1 MRWRSGWWLAML
13 VAMGRGGGGGR
24 SEDRA
29 RNRDGEDEDEDEDED
44 QIEEDEKDSHCWRQ
58 RQSMCAYA
66 ELQQSPHFS
75 FLPKLHVAGPSKHVA
90 RPSNTES
97 SSSAWGVMLVAC
109 TAGVWTSKG
118 HRLLS
123 PFLPIRL
130 HGRRRRLYTGR
141 AVPYDSGN
149 EERAQYE
156 SLPSVATWNQPSNML
171 QGRKLELL
179 LEATLPAMDGPETF
193 YGLGC
198 NETEF
203 KLFLDYIAG
212 RNLTEE
218 QVNISSKYVDTGDD
232 NVRSMLRM
240 HWNSCHL
247 LLKNKSSKNVMA
259 ADTRLVA
266 EVKGYLKLMESF
278 ETEPMRGSALLQ
290 WLQEQC
296 GESLIQRC
304 QAGSNLSLEETQSA
318 LKELL
323 NWFKKEFPYYD
334 QGCFHCGNK
343 EGQRLGSVKASEQE
357 EEFLARRS
365 EILFCPSCSRYS
377 RFVRYNTV
385 NKVIETKK
393 GRCGE
398 YSMFMYH
405 VMQSLGYETRR
416 IAFELC
422 SWTSA
427 RSLLNFSSR
436 KMYLSWGKKLTYI
449 IAFVRSNEPPA
460 LSLLLTPSRGRCE
473 DVTTDYVDDMEEVR
487 KRRDLTDED
496 LKASLETAQKEFQQ
510 EQASAS

>member
-1 MRWRSGWWLAML
+1 
-13 VAMGRGGGGGR
+13 
-24 SEDRA
+24 
-29 RNRDGEDEDEDEDED
+29 
-44 QIEEDEKDSHCWRQ
+44 
-58 RQSMCAYA
+58 MCAYA

-97 SSSAWGVMLVAC
+97 SSRNPWTLPSSSLLSLHHLLCSWRDSPQTSAWGVMLVAC

-405 VMQSLGYETRR
+405 VMQSLGYETRWVVDWTDHVWV
-416 IAFELC
+416 EVDLGG
-422 SWTSA
+422 SWLHLDA
-427 RSLLNFSSR
+427 CEAALDDK

-449 IAFVRSNEPPA
+449 IAFV
-460 LSLLLTPSRGRCE
+460 RGRCE